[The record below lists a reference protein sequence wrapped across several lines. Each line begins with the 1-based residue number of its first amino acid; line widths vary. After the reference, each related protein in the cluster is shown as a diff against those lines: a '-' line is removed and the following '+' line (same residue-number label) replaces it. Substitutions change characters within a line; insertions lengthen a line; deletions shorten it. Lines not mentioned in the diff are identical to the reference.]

1 MQTRCRITGG
11 DVAGSELAM
20 LPLNVKSKE
29 WQQRPLLGS
38 QVHVSNQVD
47 DLTTTPEDFL
57 FHPEL
62 LHVQFFGPIYSPQ
75 RLTLTP
81 TVRPS
86 QALHPATPR
95 ASKS

>member
-62 LHVQFFGPIYSPQ
+62 FACPVLRSLNCKHMKDV
-75 RLTLTP
+75 
-81 TVRPS
+81 S
-86 QALHPATPR
+86 QYLLC
-95 ASKS
+95 SKGILSKTYNFAA

>member
-11 DVAGSELAM
+11 DVVGSELAM

-62 LHVQFFGPIYSPQ
+62 LHVQFFG
-75 RLTLTP
+75 L
-81 TVRPS
+81 
-86 QALHPATPR
+86 
-95 ASKS
+95 